1 MEEKFEDITSKIE
14 IDDATREA
22 YEKALK
28 KLRAIESFEQE
39 LVILLHVSIMIA
51 PGSLLSCSS

>member
-1 MEEKFEDITSKIE
+1 MEEKFEDISSKIE

-28 KLRAIESFEQE
+28 NCMS
-39 LVILLHVSIMIA
+39 
-51 PGSLLSCSS
+51 